1 MREVLERLRAP
12 EGPFDPQGEWEHRY
26 SVCVLSPE
34 RGAKGEHPH
43 PNGTLALKRKPAG
56 EGRLTLEVDFSV
68 STRGPSG
75 ARTRASLT
83 CAADRLATPREWE
96 LRAEAVEDGEAV
108 AETTVAETAVVRDG
122 VLVRRGRVERKL
134 KLPRPFTSNWCLLE
148 AVQRLPFDSAPVSF
162 DMLEDLDLF
171 KPEQSLRPAG
181 AVTLELGGRQVRLHG
196 FRQIGRGI
204 LPTHYWL
211 DDEHRLIAAAGAL
224 RAFIWDTGAA
234 APRNSRRKK
243 R

>member
-1 MREVLERLRAP
+1 MREILAPLRVP
-12 EGPFDPQGEWEHRY
+12 EGPFDPQGAWEQRY
-26 SVCVLSPE
+26 SVCVLAPE

-43 PNGTLALKRKPAG
+43 PYGTLLLKRKPAG
-56 EGRLTLEVDFSV
+56 EGRLTLEVDLTLA
-68 STRGPSG
+68 TRGPSG

-96 LRAEAVEDGEAV
+96 LRAEAVERGE
-108 AETTVAETAVVRDG
+108 TVAETVVAETAAVRDG

-134 KLPRPFTSNWCLLE
+134 ALPRPFTSNWSLLE
-148 AVQRLPFDSAPVSF
+148 AVERLPFDTAPLNF
-162 DMLEDLDLF
+162 DMLEDLDLY

-181 AVTLELGGRQVRLHG
+181 TVTAELGGRQVRLHG

-211 DDEHRLIAAAGAL
+211 DDQHRLIAASGGL
-224 RAFIWDTGAA
+224 RAFIREG
-234 APRNSRRKK
+234 K

>member
-12 EGPFDPQGEWEHRY
+12 EGPFDPRGAWEHRY

-56 EGRLTLEVDFSV
+56 EGAFTLDVDFSI

-75 ARTRASLT
+75 AHTRATLA
-83 CAADRLATPREWE
+83 CAADRLATPRQWE
-96 LRAEAVEDGEAV
+96 LRTEAVEQGEPAPQ
-108 AETTVAETAVVRDG
+108 TTVTETAMVRDG
-122 VLVRRGRVERKL
+122 VLVRRGQAERKT
-134 KLPRPFTSNWCLLE
+134 KLARAFTCNWCLLE
-148 AVQRLPFDSAPVSF
+148 AVQRLPFDSAPVNF
-162 DMLEDLDLF
+162 DMFEDLDLL
-171 KPEQSLRPAG
+171 KPEQTLRPAG
-181 AVTLELGGRQVRLHG
+181 EVTLELGGRPVRLHG

-211 DDEHRLIAAAGAL
+211 DDQHRLIAAAGGL
-224 RAFIWDTGAA
+224 RAFIWDNGAA
-234 APRNSRRKK
+234 VPGRKRR
-243 R
+243 